1 MPLFKCGKC
10 CLPLSEI
17 KDEDQKKEGI
27 KRPFS
32 KQIYKRVIFKW
43 FQLLLYKNILWG
55 TFPKITCFWRL
66 FLPKSLPENCD
77 ITFIPCKWLPRTL
90 FKTMRRNPTKPVTAR
105 GNWAFFFF
113 FFTFLGRKITFKYQ
127 TESINAS
134 IKFFFQEHGK
144 WFFLFYRAGLKRVFL
159 QSFCFIIKIIQGK
172 WHDFFFRVLFFFF
185 LDKV

>member
-1 MPLFKCGKC
+1 MPFFKRGKR

-27 KRPFS
+27 KRAFS

-55 TFPKITCFWRL
+55 TFLKITCFWRL
-66 FLPKSLPENCD
+66 FLPKSLPENGD
-77 ITFIPCKWLPRTL
+77 ITFIQCKWLPRTL
-90 FKTMRRNPTKPVTAR
+90 FKTMQRNPTKPVTPHGETR
-105 GNWAFFFF
+105 PFFFLS
-113 FFTFLGRKITFKYQ
+113 FLARKITFKYQ

-134 IKFFFQEHGK
+134 IKFFFQEPGK
-144 WFFLFYRAGLKRVFL
+144 WFVLFYRTGLKRVFL

-172 WHDFFFRVLFFFF
+172 WHDFFFRVFIFF